1 VKSKRWILW
10 IVLVVAMLTLA
21 GCGVPMEGVQDL
33 SVTEPSGPWQTFV
46 VWPLARALVWLD
58 SILQGWGVPWHWGFA
73 IILFTFLIKIITLP
87 LTISQIRGMNA
98 QRAIQPK
105 IQELQKKYGNDRNK
119 IAQEQMRLY
128 QEAGVNPL
136 SGCLPL
142 IIQMPIL
149 FGLYAALVAIGPY
162 LQDAA
167 FMWIPDLAFPT
178 SRHGMGWL
186 TEAFSAGTSIFEP
199 TGISGYAT
207 LVSYLILPILLM
219 VTQFIMQKY
228 MTPTPPSADSSVKT
242 TQQITL
248 IMTFMFGFFTLQ
260 VPAGL
265 TLYWVTSN
273 LLQMGQTWFM
283 MRTMP
288 APALVPA
295 VVDSTASVVETEK
308 SSATKSG
315 AGKQSGG
322 KQGNK
327 QNAKALPAPAST
339 KRTDKP
345 VTEKATTVTASS
357 AKTKSTPAATNTTT
371 LKTTTLK
378 TTVNPADL
386 SGGMSGG
393 SSASDTP
400 NAPEGK
406 GATS

>member
-1 VKSKRWILW
+1 MKSKRWILW
-10 IVLVVAMLTLA
+10 SVLVIALFTLA

-33 SVTEPSGPWQTFV
+33 SVTQPSGPWQTFV
-46 VWPLARALVWLD
+46 VWPLARSLVWLD
-58 SILQGWGVPWHWGFA
+58 SLLQGWGVPWHWGFA

-142 IIQMPIL
+142 LIQMPIL

-162 LQDAA
+162 LKDAA
-167 FMWIPDLAFPT
+167 FIWIPDLAFPT
-178 SRHGMGWL
+178 ARHGMGWL
-186 TEAFSAGTSIFEP
+186 TEAFSAGSAIYEP
-199 TGISGYAT
+199 TGIGGYAT

-228 MTPTPPSADSSVKT
+228 MTPTPPSADPQVKT

-283 MRTMP
+283 MRQT
-288 APALVPA
+288 PALAPA

-315 AGKQSGG
+315 ASKQSGG
-322 KQGNK
+322 KQSNK
-327 QNAKALPAPAST
+327 QETKALPAPAST
-339 KRTDKP
+339 KRTNKP

-357 AKTKSTPAATNTTT
+357 AKAKRAPASANTTT

-378 TTVNPADL
+378 TTVNPSDL
-386 SGGMSGG
+386 GAE
-393 SSASDTP
+393 SSSSDTP

-406 GATS
+406 GAIS

>member
-1 VKSKRWILW
+1 MKSKRWILW
-10 IVLVVAMLTLA
+10 IVLVIALLTLA
-21 GCGVPMEGVQDL
+21 GCGVPPEGVQDL
-33 SVTEPSGPWQTFV
+33 SVTQPSGPWQSFV
-46 VWPLARALVWLD
+46 VWPLARALVWLGAL
-58 SILQGWGVPWHWGFA
+58 LQGWGVPWHWGFA

-98 QRAIQPK
+98 QRALQPK

-119 IAQEQMRLY
+119 ISQEQMRLY

-167 FMWIPDLAFPT
+167 FIWIPDLAFPT
-178 SRHGMGWL
+178 ARHGMGWL
-186 TEAFSAGTSIFEP
+186 TEAFSAGTAIYEP
-199 TGISGYAT
+199 TGIGGYAT
-207 LVSYLILPILLM
+207 LVAYLVLPLLLM

-228 MTPTPPSADSSVKT
+228 MTPTAPSADAQVKT

-288 APALVPA
+288 APALAPA
-295 VVDSTASVVETEK
+295 VVDSTASMVEEK
-308 SSATKSG
+308 SPATKSG
-315 AGKQSGG
+315 ANKQSGS

-327 QNAKALPAPAST
+327 QNTKALPAPAST
-339 KRTDKP
+339 KRTNKP

-357 AKTKSTPAATNTTT
+357 AKAKSTPAAANTTT

-378 TTVNPADL
+378 TSVSPADL
-386 SGGMSGG
+386 SGGT
-393 SSASDTP
+393 SSSDTP